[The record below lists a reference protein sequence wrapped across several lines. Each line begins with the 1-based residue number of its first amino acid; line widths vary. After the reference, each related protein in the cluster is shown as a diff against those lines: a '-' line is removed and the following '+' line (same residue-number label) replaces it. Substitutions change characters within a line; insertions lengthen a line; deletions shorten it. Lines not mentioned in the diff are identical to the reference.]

1 MNRYIQ
7 KLIREQFSI
16 SDLDFSDDE
25 QEYDVNIFN
34 KKIENPYYQ
43 KVLDRTVTVDEIKI
57 LNSLEGVT
65 KLKDKNELQ
74 KITEFYS
81 ERYPY
86 DSLNWLDVSGITD
99 MSHLFEKSEYN
110 GDISKWNVSNVTDMS
125 SMFQY
130 AKLFN

>member
-99 MSHLFEKSEYN
+99 MSHLFKQ
-110 GDISKWNVSNVTDMS
+110 T
-125 SMFQY
+125 
-130 AKLFN
+130 